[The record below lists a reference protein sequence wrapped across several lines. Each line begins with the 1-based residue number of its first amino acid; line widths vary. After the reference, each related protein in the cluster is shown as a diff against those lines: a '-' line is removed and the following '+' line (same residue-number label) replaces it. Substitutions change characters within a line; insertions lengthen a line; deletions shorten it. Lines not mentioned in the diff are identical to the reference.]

1 MDLPMAGGLEPDLYS
16 SFQYK
21 PFYDSMIY
29 NAFVLKNALLSVSF
43 HSLCLGMK
51 QGKKVNLKTHSGC
64 EPGLTQMNRAGTL
77 PCPVPAVLSQTHFQH
92 HSYFGAVLL

>member
-1 MDLPMAGGLEPDLYS
+1 MYLPMAGGLEPDLYS

-43 HSLCLGMK
+43 HSLCMK
-51 QGKKVNLKTHSGC
+51 WEKS
-64 EPGLTQMNRAGTL
+64 ESED
-77 PCPVPAVLSQTHFQH
+77 SQW
-92 HSYFGAVLL
+92 L